1 MNKLL
6 TVFFLLLSAQL
17 FSQSVAVLSKE
28 AANLERSLKE
38 GPALDKYKQV
48 LAAAPTN
55 LNALVRSSELS
66 VEIGEMQADKNA
78 KTTYYTLAKDYAD
91 KAISAD
97 SNSAD
102 AYYVRAVAAGK
113 LSEAETENKKLAA
126 EVKEVKTY
134 ADKALLKNSE
144 HGKANYVLGKWNF
157 DVLTLP
163 WTKKA
168 AMKILFGGMP
178 PATIENVY
186 KYMEKCRKLEPY
198 FVPNFLDLAKAY
210 KYDHKPAQAVEVLNQ
225 LVKLPV
231 RRSADAALKAEGKKM
246 LSEMQ

>member
-1 MNKLL
+1 MKLL
-6 TVFFLLLSAQL
+6 LIVFSLLLSAQL
-17 FSQSVAVLSKE
+17 FSQDAAVLSKE

-48 LAAAPTN
+48 LTTAPAN
-55 LNALVRSSELS
+55 LNALVRSSELCA
-66 VEIGEMQADKNA
+66 EIGAAQADKNA
-78 KTTYYTLAKDYAD
+78 KISYYNLAKNYAD

-113 LSEAETENKKLAA
+113 LSEVETENKKLVA
-126 EVKEVKTY
+126 ELKDIKTY
-134 ADKALLKNSE
+134 ADKALLKNPG

-157 DVLTLP
+157 NMLTMP

-168 AMKILFGGMP
+168 AMKVLFGGMP
-178 PATIENVY
+178 PATIENAY

-198 FVPNFLDLAKAY
+198 FVPDFLDLAKAY
-210 KYDHKPAQAVEVLNQ
+210 KYDHKPAQAAEVLNQ